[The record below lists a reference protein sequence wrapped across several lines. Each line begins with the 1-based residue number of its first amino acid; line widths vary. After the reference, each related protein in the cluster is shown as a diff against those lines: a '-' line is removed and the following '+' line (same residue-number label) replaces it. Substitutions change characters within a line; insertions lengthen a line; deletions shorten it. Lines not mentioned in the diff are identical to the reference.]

1 MHCTNVPTYYVN
13 VFNTLHYT
21 TEIKAEITQKE
32 WWIHRYNINYAYCGM
47 FKSIVML
54 KYISEHVHK
63 EISEIGENTMLHCYE
78 EGRRKEEN

>member
-1 MHCTNVPTYYVN
+1 
-13 VFNTLHYT
+13 
-21 TEIKAEITQKE
+21 
-32 WWIHRYNINYAYCGM
+32 
-47 FKSIVML
+47 ML

>member
-1 MHCTNVPTYYVN
+1 MYLLCKCIQT
-13 VFNTLHYT
+13 HY
-21 TEIKAEITQKE
+21 ITQLKLKPKLHKKNGE
-32 WWIHRYNINYAYCGM
+32 YINRRQGRYNINYAYCGM

-54 KYISEHVHK
+54 KSISEHVHK